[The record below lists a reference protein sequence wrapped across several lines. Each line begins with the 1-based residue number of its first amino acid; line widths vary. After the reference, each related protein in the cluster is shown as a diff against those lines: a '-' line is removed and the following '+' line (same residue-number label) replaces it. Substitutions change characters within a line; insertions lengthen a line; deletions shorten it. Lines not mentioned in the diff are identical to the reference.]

1 MTCGYGFPPGR
12 QLVGVAHGLG
22 GAGRRQPPVQKIRCD
37 ADQSVEVLLR
47 SGTIEEH
54 PGDLGMTFEKLAE
67 VVGHHAVRLHR
78 RVQAPDAPAR
88 AKYVPHRNT
97 VGRQS
102 RNAGVIRLRSGELE
116 DLAHD
121 PPERVS
127 RIRVVLLL
135 AKGHHARHVA
145 ENQDAC
151 TVVDDRRQPVQRR
164 RGHESKYCPLVAVY
178 VGAVAEDV
186 DIEGLLDGL
195 EGQARTERAELIQW
209 LLGKGFTV
217 DQIRGAVS
225 PMLLP
230 AGRIV
235 GDDGRYV
242 SARQICD
249 ETGIDLELLQAIQR
263 ALGMPRADDPDAAI
277 LLRADSEAAAR
288 AKVFIGMGL
297 SREQVIAV
305 TRVLGHG
312 LEQTAEAMRQV
323 VLEAVIQPG
332 ATEVQLAQ
340 AYEGLV
346 QQVSPLLGPLCE
358 DVLRVQLRHTL
369 ETEAVS
375 VAERAAGTL
384 PGARNVAVAFADLV
398 GFTRLGEAVP
408 PEELEN
414 LASRLSNLAHDV
426 VSPPVRFIKT
436 IGDAVMLVS
445 TDPVALL
452 RTALELLAAAEKYD
466 DFPQLRIG
474 LASGCA
480 VSRAGDWFGSPVNVA
495 SRVTG
500 VARPGTVLVSESVR
514 EAIGSAEGFAWSFA
528 GGRHLKG
535 VKGEV
540 KLFRARVANED

>member
-1 MTCGYGFPPGR
+1 MK
-12 QLVGVAHGLG
+12 HLG
-22 GAGRRQPPVQKIRCD
+22 GHISEYRT
-37 ADQSVEVLLR
+37 L
-47 SGTIEEH
+47 
-54 PGDLGMTFEKLAE
+54 F
-67 VVGHHAVRLHR
+67 
-78 RVQAPDAPAR
+78 
-88 AKYVPHRNT
+88 
-97 VGRQS
+97 
-102 RNAGVIRLRSGELE
+102 
-116 DLAHD
+116 
-121 PPERVS
+121 
-127 RIRVVLLL
+127 
-135 AKGHHARHVA
+135 
-145 ENQDAC
+145 
-151 TVVDDRRQPVQRR
+151 
-164 RGHESKYCPLVAVY
+164 AVY
-178 VGAVAEDV
+178 VVAVAKEFDL
-186 DIEGLLDGL
+186 EASGLLDGL
-195 EGQARTERAELIQW
+195 EGKARDERAELIDW
-209 LLGKGFTV
+209 LLGRGFTV
-217 DQIRGAVS
+217 EQIKGEVA

-235 GDDGRYV
+235 GNDGRYV
-242 SARQICD
+242 SANQICD
-249 ETGIDLELLQAIQR
+249 ETGIDPELLQAVQR
-263 ALGMPRADDPDAAI
+263 ALGLPRADDPDAAI

-288 AKVFIGMGL
+288 AKIFIEMGL

-312 LEQTAEAMRQV
+312 LAQTAEVMRQV
-323 VLEAVIQPG
+323 VLEAVIHPG
-332 ATEVQLAQ
+332 ATELQLAE

-346 QQVSPLLGPLCE
+346 QRVGPLLGPLCD

-384 PGARNVAVAFADLV
+384 PGARNISVAFADLV

-414 LASRLSNLAHDV
+414 LASRLSNLAHDI

-452 RTALELLAAAEKYD
+452 RTTLELLVASEKYD
-466 DFPQLRIG
+466 DFPQLRTG

-514 EAIGSAEGFAWSFA
+514 EAIGLADGFSWSFA
-528 GGRHLKG
+528 GARHLKG

-540 KLFRARVANED
+540 KLFRARPANED

>member
-1 MTCGYGFPPGR
+1 MI
-12 QLVGVAHGLG
+12 G
-22 GAGRRQPPVQKIRCD
+22 GSP
-37 ADQSVEVLLR
+37 R
-47 SGTIEEH
+47 S
-54 PGDLGMTFEKLAE
+54 
-67 VVGHHAVRLHR
+67 
-78 RVQAPDAPAR
+78 
-88 AKYVPHRNT
+88 
-97 VGRQS
+97 
-102 RNAGVIRLRSGELE
+102 SGEVTKANTAPWWRYTL
-116 DLAHD
+116 
-121 PPERVS
+121 
-127 RIRVVLLL
+127 
-135 AKGHHARHVA
+135 GH
-145 ENQDAC
+145 
-151 TVVDDRRQPVQRR
+151 
-164 RGHESKYCPLVAVY
+164 
-178 VGAVAEDV
+178 VAEDV

-209 LLGKGFTV
+209 LLGQGFTV

-235 GDDGRYV
+235 GDDGRHV

-288 AKVFIGMGL
+288 AKVFIDMGL

-332 ATEVQLAQ
+332 ATELQLAQ

-375 VAERAAGTL
+375 VAERAAGTV
-384 PGARNVAVAFADLV
+384 PGARNVTVAFADLV

-426 VSPPVRFIKT
+426 VAPPVRFIKT

-452 RTALELLAAAEKYD
+452 RTALELLGAAEKY

-474 LASGCA
+474 LASGYA

-500 VARPGTVLVSESVR
+500 AARPGAVLVSESVR
-514 EAIGSAEGFAWSFA
+514 EAIGSADGFSWSFA

-540 KLFRARVANED
+540 KLFRARRADAEE